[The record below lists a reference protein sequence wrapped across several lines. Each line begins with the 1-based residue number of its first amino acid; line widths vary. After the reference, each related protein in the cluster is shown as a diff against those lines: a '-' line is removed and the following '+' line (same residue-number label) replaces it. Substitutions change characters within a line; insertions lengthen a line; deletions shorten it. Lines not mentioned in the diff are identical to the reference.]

1 MMETIDIV
9 IKIWYHNN
17 VIVLRT
23 CFKDGEK
30 YMSKFSKMM
39 HKKYK
44 ETKKSSII
52 IYFVLR
58 SLVILCATL
67 ETIKGNYWNTFLC
80 LLSLFLFT
88 IPTLIKEKFKIEIPN
103 ALEGIIYIFIF
114 ASEILGEI
122 NNFYGIIPHW
132 DTLLHTLNG
141 FLCAGIGFSLIDLL
155 NSNSKK
161 INLSPVY
168 VAIVAFCFSMTIGVL
183 WEFLEYSADQIV
195 QTDAQRDT
203 IITSI
208 SSKKLDDN
216 NEEKPVVIK
225 DIVATEIKTADGK
238 VYEID
243 GGYLDVGINDTMK
256 DLFVNLIGAVVFSV
270 YGYIYVKKRDE
281 KSFVSN
287 FVPTRM

>member
-216 NEEKPVVIK
+216 NEEKPVVIE